1 MGYKITVTIG
11 TTRELGST
19 VKENYAR
26 ARVFVQKALERI
38 GRDHLA
44 GQTMT
49 IRIVPTNE
57 VELDYDGAR

>member
-19 VKENYAR
+19 VKESYPR

-38 GRDHLA
+38 SRDYKA
-44 GQTMT
+44 RESIS

-57 VELDYDGAR
+57 VELDYDGVR